1 LNNLDDITHSIQ
13 IENSSDYDRKMYEM
27 DRAPLPEQN
36 DQAENDGNANFIA
49 KKSTLYSYDS
59 QNYFHMSTLKSLKPA
74 GINRL
79 ELEIKDT

>member
-1 LNNLDDITHSIQ
+1 
-13 IENSSDYDRKMYEM
+13 M
-27 DRAPLPEQN
+27 DRAPLPDQN

-79 ELEIKDT
+79 ELDIKDVSFSLDNLPDLGERGLSRARESRKR